1 MKVTVAGRQQWL
13 HSPPANLQSRVNLYA
28 PTRTFTM
35 GNQKSS
41 PVSNYRETRRV
52 SYVVSSRGRKSK
64 AATFSTELCSLN
76 IADVREDTTSSEAS
90 VAATSSTLSEL
101 FEDNAECS
109 DESEEE
115 EGKRS

>member
-1 MKVTVAGRQQWL
+1 
-13 HSPPANLQSRVNLYA
+13 
-28 PTRTFTM
+28 M